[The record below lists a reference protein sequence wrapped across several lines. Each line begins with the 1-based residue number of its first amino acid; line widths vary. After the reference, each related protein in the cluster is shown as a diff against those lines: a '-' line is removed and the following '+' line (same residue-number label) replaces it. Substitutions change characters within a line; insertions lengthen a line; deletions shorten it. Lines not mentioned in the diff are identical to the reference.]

1 MASAIE
7 KVIEIA
13 ANNLFDNSS
22 VQSCL
27 TAVTDLSNNLDT
39 RINVIIDSAP
49 ETLNTLNELA
59 AALGDDAN
67 YATATAAS
75 LATKYSA
82 GSDASFNDL
91 SANDISGVNFFTT
104 GGKFIGDISGNNA
117 SFNVVDINTL
127 NLTTP
132 LSASKVGLGNVDDE
146 SKATMFSNPT
156 FTGKVIMDDLSGNDI
171 SLNNIS
177 ALGTLTVD
185 TINEK
190 TSTNG
195 VVIEGV
201 LLKDSDISANDAK
214 FNDVS
219 GVNFF
224 ANGNFIG
231 DLQGNADTATTAETV
246 TTAAQPNITSVGTLT
261 SLVVSGDLSGND
273 ASFNVVDITSLKV
286 GGITI
291 DANGTDL
298 STKEVK
304 DLSDVSYNT
313 VSSGQVL
320 SWNTSGFFEPVTQTA
335 GNLNI
340 NSDISINKLDSDDIS
355 CNTLKTNGVFT
366 MDGQLSMGAHIIP
379 SSNSVFDIGS
389 AAYKIRHLFLSDS
402 SLWIG
407 DSHKID
413 VSGGKMK
420 FKKRKSDTVPQE
432 ILDISNNSDAHI
444 VAIKDKFGFYDISQ
458 VNLHHWY
465 EYAKDAPGINL
476 TAEQLFV
483 KDDNFDTNKDL
494 LDSTILPIITAT
506 PVDTPVAGTMKYNT
520 TDNKLYIY
528 TGSVWT
534 SSQFTA

>member
-1 MASAIE
+1 MNAVNNSTVQATSTVNGN
-7 KVIEIA
+7 KFVILENGNVGIGKSDPSSTLDVSG
-13 ANNLFDNSS
+13 NLTLSG
-22 VQSCL
+22 
-27 TAVTDLSNNLDT
+27 DLS
-39 RINVIIDSAP
+39 
-49 ETLNTLNELA
+49 
-59 AALGDDAN
+59 G
-67 YATATAAS
+67 
-75 LATKYSA
+75 
-82 GSDASFNDL
+82 ND
-91 SANDISGVNFFTT
+91 
-104 GGKFIGDISGNNA
+104 A
-117 SFNVVDINTL
+117 SFNVVDIHTL
-127 NLTTP
+127 NLTTA
-132 LSASKVGLGNVDDE
+132 LSASGVGLGNVDNTSD
-146 SKATMFSNPT
+146 SGKPVSSAQQTALDLKADLAGPT
-156 FTGKVIMDDLSGNDI
+156 FTG
-171 SLNNIS
+171 
-177 ALGTLTVD
+177 
-185 TINEK
+185 
-190 TSTNG
+190 
-195 VVIEGV
+195 
-201 LLKDSDISANDAK
+201 
-214 FNDVS
+214 
-219 GVNFF
+219 
-224 ANGNFIG
+224 
-231 DLQGNADTATTAETV
+231 NATF
-246 TTAAQPNITSVGTLT
+246 
-261 SLVVSGDLSGND
+261 GDLSGND

-291 DANGTDL
+291 DANGIDL

>member
-1 MASAIE
+1 MKDNTITAHTVSATNFAVGGTNFVSATRQGNFKDIEVKNSVNTVTMLVTGDGGHMSLEGTLTVDTINEKTDASG
-7 KVIEIA
+7 
-13 ANNLFDNSS
+13 
-22 VQSCL
+22 
-27 TAVTDLSNNLDT
+27 VTIDGVLLKDGGATFTGKTTMGDLS
-39 RINVIIDSAP
+39 
-49 ETLNTLNELA
+49 
-59 AALGDDAN
+59 G
-67 YATATAAS
+67 
-75 LATKYSA
+75 
-82 GSDASFNDL
+82 ND
-91 SANDISGVNFFTT
+91 
-104 GGKFIGDISGNNA
+104 A

-127 NLTTP
+127 NLSTP
-132 LSASKVGLGNVDDE
+132 LSSSIVGLGNVDDE

>member
-185 TINEK
+185 FINEKTDASGVTIDGVLLKDNTITAHTVSATNFAVGGTNFVSATRQGNFKDIEVKNSVNTVTMLVTGDGGHMSLEGTLTVDTINEK
-190 TSTNG
+190 T
-195 VVIEGV
+195 
-201 LLKDSDISANDAK
+201 DA
-214 FNDVS
+214 S
-219 GVNFF
+219 GV
-224 ANGNFIG
+224 
-231 DLQGNADTATTAETV
+231 
-246 TTAAQPNITSVGTLT
+246 
-261 SLVVSGDLSGND
+261 
-273 ASFNVVDITSLKV
+273 
-286 GGITI
+286 TI
-291 DANGTDL
+291 D
-298 STKEVK
+298 
-304 DLSDVSYNT
+304 
-313 VSSGQVL
+313 
-320 SWNTSGFFEPVTQTA
+320 
-335 GNLNI
+335 
-340 NSDISINKLDSDDIS
+340 
-355 CNTLKTNGVFT
+355 GV
-366 MDGQLSMGAHIIP
+366 
-379 SSNSVFDIGS
+379 
-389 AAYKIRHLFLSDS
+389 
-402 SLWIG
+402 
-407 DSHKID
+407 
-413 VSGGKMK
+413 
-420 FKKRKSDTVPQE
+420 
-432 ILDISNNSDAHI
+432 
-444 VAIKDKFGFYDISQ
+444 
-458 VNLHHWY
+458 
-465 EYAKDAPGINL
+465 
-476 TAEQLFV
+476 
-483 KDDNFDTNKDL
+483 
-494 LDSTILPIITAT
+494 
-506 PVDTPVAGTMKYNT
+506 
-520 TDNKLYIY
+520 
-528 TGSVWT
+528 
-534 SSQFTA
+534 